1 MRKKKKVDSE
11 SDSESSV
18 TTSSSSESTS
28 DTDSDSSDGGSLVR
42 KPTLAT
48 TRAPKASKLARKRR
62 RLFDGD
68 SESFSSS
75 DNDDDDDYDED
86 DDDASEEQEKE
97 QEDHY
102 KNILATVGHEN
113 EEEEKPQQQQNE
125 EEDDEEVNDEDE
137 DAAIAASAAQQ
148 QLQQQQSSLFASF
161 GAHHSTRVR
170 TRRGR
175 VASFFG
181 SPALNAAL
189 APALE
194 ALRAHADAVVANL
207 CAWLADFVARLKRCD
222 KPGEPGMDFVFTDGP
237 LTTALKQGR
246 ALLLEGLDQPPA
258 SVTERLNSALEFER
272 SFNLTEDVF
281 SQHHAG
287 GAIAVP
293 ASFRFAATVTVD
305 AAAAAHGHAP
315 LRLSTALRSRL
326 TEVWTDCYDSDDLA
340 NIVAAVVAGEKHMFA
355 DAAFGALVT
364 LLRAVVQWAT
374 AVAAERGAVFT
385 VRQALR
391 LGHFAATSTARHREL
406 LGERARLSPAH
417 ALAVA
422 TAAAEF
428 VVLNAMPHSER
439 RALRQR
445 LVEALQTHCGAHR
458 ELEPLLSAHDGLAAD
473 KATRAA
479 LEALAAERGEK
490 LPSSG
495 LQRASGKKQQ
505 QQHDDDAR
513 DEFTPPLWGI
523 SEETRWF
530 VPIAPKKTRSAHGNG
545 EEDDKTPLLGLVV
558 AGSLALA
565 PCRRGWR
572 VCDVLAVWRRERF
585 YARDSVR
592 KNLESIFFAS
602 SLGMPLLL
610 EGAPGNGKTAIVRLV
625 HRVLG
630 FSNPN
635 AAPDSSSSL
644 SRDAAKS
651 SVCGDFDH
659 FVRLNATRSSTSGA
673 MFGQYIASADQQ
685 GQQVFV
691 WQQGALTAALDAARA
706 FRHDLTQRTYVL
718 LDEVNTYSSEIL
730 QAIVPYI
737 VNACNNNR
745 TDDKDNDRR
754 NDSDAANSSLDD
766 SARSTGIAPAVG
778 ATQVPAGVRVFATM
792 NPTTVGGG
800 RVTLPPALS
809 NLFVRVELAEYT
821 HDDLVHIVDHRTSG
835 CSDWLPQRNEV
846 RLLLR
851 VHQKLSSMVNNRTL
865 ASVPRHENYNLR
877 DLTMLLATVQK
888 YAPTMKSLSHIARA
902 SRRKPADSASAGA
915 EDDSDVSDESIAIS
929 AVVKYAQLVYA
940 RRINNHVEQQR
951 AVDAIRE
958 EAERHTRDTASS
970 ASPASATAAASPTKA
985 AAVVGSELKG
995 GAASWFHELT
1005 RGDTV
1010 AELQRFVRVGVVFAP
1025 RGPERTLAVPL
1036 VHTPAT
1042 VELLEAM
1049 LAASQSRCPVLL
1061 EGPLCG
1067 GKTALVRELARLCG
1081 HTLHTINLHQES
1093 DVGDLVGTWVS
1104 LSAERDT
1111 QQALE
1116 RAQGAVRDAFAA
1128 VMRRLAKLSAAD
1140 TAAKK
1145 YGKPCKAGLRRAEA
1159 KAVLALTQAH
1169 SGIVSLN
1176 SAVGSLAAGRRVH
1189 AFVDAL
1195 GQLKRLRNERVARA
1209 VDVACDAFL
1218 RLIDSNKS
1226 AGSSNSRISASSS
1239 AYDID
1244 VAGGAAD
1251 VKTSDSKAIKFKFE
1265 YSKLIQA
1272 LETGAWV
1279 LLDSVTACPPH
1290 VIERIL
1296 SVLEGDAASMT
1307 LLEDGS
1313 GRTWTAASL
1322 ADPSADNSGDGN
1334 SSALR
1339 RTIHPNFRL
1348 FLTATT
1354 GRAGTHKLS
1363 SALRNRVMKITVPAL
1378 HERAGYTTVLRR
1390 AVLTAF
1396 ERAGTAASDAS
1407 AASSRGA
1414 VATTPVSVD
1423 TAATAKASGLP
1434 VPVAS
1439 TAVAVAVS
1447 TAFDRVRAL
1456 IASARVAAPP
1466 GLSLSYR
1473 DAVSA
1478 ATMATQHAL
1487 SAATASSTS
1496 GAVKPELVAVSLAQ
1510 VLQTIVT
1517 NRFNDPA
1524 HKDLVAGAI
1533 AHALQPF
1540 AQQQQQQTQQYDQ
1553 QQGDAAAGADMFAQQ
1568 QRTAG
1573 LRDGVQRAANRLRR
1587 VLRTTVAWALSVAP
1601 PLLREQT
1608 AKKWVADVSPVPAT
1622 GAVFGNRRVLL
1633 PLAALTQQLM
1643 AAAVAAVGA
1652 AAVAWLPELQ
1662 AALAGAVATFDSA
1675 MAAVSPVVR
1684 RVEKRGADALVAAGA
1699 GSDDARALSAVSQAL
1714 TDSKTAVEWLCA
1726 LKDAVAAL
1734 KQHYSNSEAD
1744 VRYSIAAGS
1753 DSTVASFDVSGD
1765 SSANA
1770 TEMSMHSLLVGALLE
1785 EVVSRPLFAQSASD
1799 AAVVAVSAVP
1809 SLQYSRE
1816 RRSFVAALLAA
1827 SSGAQLL
1834 RQAVSAPRQ
1843 IAHEVAVANVAALAL
1858 RWRAQSLA
1866 FAGASAVAGLDAL
1879 RYDEVLCCHD
1889 AFVLRE
1895 CVTAARDFAVT
1906 AARAFRINNL
1916 PLQQQSIGGGESDAF
1931 ADFWRSLRAGR
1942 SLWSA
1947 PLRVL
1952 LTGVRAR
1959 LCAAALIANSSV
1971 QSRLNALECHA
1982 VPVALCESAVSTD
1995 DWQFHPLG
2003 FAILATHR
2011 ALFPQQPQQQQQQQL
2026 CVAARYHSLAGA
2038 CDEDMMKSYCDD
2050 RRAEQELEDERVQL
2064 RSQGG
2069 DASASVVPTVHI
2081 AWVPLHV
2088 KAMASCANVS
2098 RDCGLLVHLPAPL
2111 RAQLQQQQQQQLRRK
2126 GDKKAK
2132 PVAARSV
2139 LLVPSRGLR
2148 TDDEDKT
2155 DLKWRKFVGDDLKVV
2170 TVSIT
2175 APEMPPQARWANE
2188 DASKL
2193 NRKPQKQS
2201 GNGSKKSGSDSASD
2215 SESNSGNEH
2224 EGSSRHSVNNS
2235 SEGDDDKHSEV
2246 AVEVDV
2252 VRSDTINDDEDLSL
2266 DRDVTLALCSV
2277 LTEVL
2282 APLSALTTPQ
2292 SSMSSS
2298 LSHPGSLNARRKSRL
2313 RSKSQLIAT
2322 NTKLKLSCSVSRS
2335 AITESFMSRLMK
2347 HAKECVDAAAKPHLT
2362 LQLVRPIENVREMNS
2377 LLLLFESV
2385 DAHVDD
2391 KGESGADALVHEMRK
2406 ANVLPMAEIASHER
2420 GIKGYLRS
2428 LDDTAREA
2436 EKRLLTAVSADTARA
2451 VMQQLRDSAKSSA
2464 FVVAGCDAAAH
2475 PLTLAANAVLTG
2487 TKSERP
2493 LASALSAARGAARA
2507 ADGCVA
2513 AGYALLMSL
2522 ASGLSNNAN
2531 SSSASSGAD
2540 ALKPVQIFRGAI
2552 NVVAHW
2558 EELCSRL
2565 GALGDAISA
2574 VSALS
2579 TSDNAG
2585 TDSSADTKKKLKST
2599 LRRAIAAAKA
2609 IADDAARLCGV
2620 AGKRATAAENT
2631 ALLADL
2637 NFAADDVAKDVKT
2650 FTDKAEAVIA
2660 ATDAAAAAAA
2670 SATGAA
2676 PVDEE
2681 DELNA
2686 NGDTHQAQHLM
2697 GPPDD
2702 NEEDSVETAAAVAE
2716 RQARIE
2722 TQEQRER
2729 VATQQQ
2735 KLRACLADADAT
2747 GDTLLQQ
2754 RGLRL
2759 DRSLEELARKVN
2771 EVAGAKDRIR
2781 AREAAKAAAA
2791 AAPAAAAAR
2800 GRKSELAAGAS
2811 KQAQAEVA
2819 DELND
2824 QLLSSGNGNDEKDAD
2839 SDGSDADADAE
2850 ANKEPKNSES
2860 DEDKDGDEDED
2871 EDGDCLDEE
2880 AAAAEA
2886 AADAELVLYDLYLKI
2901 SQLTTHVSAFARDVA
2916 AAAQSAS
2923 DSLSAQR
2930 TLEHE
2935 PELKAADDFDA
2946 RWRFSEQTEMSEKR
2960 NDAINDAVRQWELSD
2975 TVRHCQ
2981 IHTAAVQALD
2991 AFVVAVS
2998 TVFAPRTRTLTATV
3012 ANAGVSAVSA
3022 SESASASANAK
3033 VGGKN
3038 MRRRGSVRSGPAAAI
3053 AAAASAAASA
3063 SASASGTA
3071 QVVLASGDG
3080 DAGVDVAV
3088 NSDDTREVEAFLA
3101 SHLSPR
3107 LFAARV
3113 DRGTVAQ
3120 LAKLVNTLA
3129 HGRNNTNSHGVDVN
3143 EYPDSANVLSQLL
3156 GSLALQRVRLQ
3167 QGTSSLLHADSV
3179 DSVGDSGNDD
3189 KYSDRLSLTT
3199 AVDSAARAE
3208 RSVLSTRLP
3217 MWAAFALPRRIETS
3231 LHQWPGAG
3239 AAASVFA
3246 GPALLTRTL
3255 PSLAWA
3261 LEGAL
3266 APFFPQ
3272 PQSSGGR
3279 LAASAA
3285 AEAAVS
3291 TICAAAVAATVPAAA
3306 RGLS

>member
-1 MRKKKKVDSE
+1 M
-11 SDSESSV
+11 
-18 TTSSSSESTS
+18 
-28 DTDSDSSDGGSLVR
+28 
-42 KPTLAT
+42 
-48 TRAPKASKLARKRR
+48 
-62 RLFDGD
+62 
-68 SESFSSS
+68 
-75 DNDDDDDYDED
+75 
-86 DDDASEEQEKE
+86 
-97 QEDHY
+97 
-102 KNILATVGHEN
+102 
-113 EEEEKPQQQQNE
+113 
-125 EEDDEEVNDEDE
+125 
-137 DAAIAASAAQQ
+137 
-148 QLQQQQSSLFASF
+148 
-161 GAHHSTRVR
+161 
-170 TRRGR
+170 
-175 VASFFG
+175 
-181 SPALNAAL
+181 
-189 APALE
+189 
-194 ALRAHADAVVANL
+194 
-207 CAWLADFVARLKRCD
+207 
-222 KPGEPGMDFVFTDGP
+222 
-237 LTTALKQGR
+237 
-246 ALLLEGLDQPPA
+246 
-258 SVTERLNSALEFER
+258 
-272 SFNLTEDVF
+272 
-281 SQHHAG
+281 
-287 GAIAVP
+287 
-293 ASFRFAATVTVD
+293 
-305 AAAAAHGHAP
+305 
-315 LRLSTALRSRL
+315 
-326 TEVWTDCYDSDDLA
+326 
-340 NIVAAVVAGEKHMFA
+340 
-355 DAAFGALVT
+355 
-364 LLRAVVQWAT
+364 
-374 AVAAERGAVFT
+374 
-385 VRQALR
+385 
-391 LGHFAATSTARHREL
+391 
-406 LGERARLSPAH
+406 
-417 ALAVA
+417 
-422 TAAAEF
+422 
-428 VVLNAMPHSER
+428 
-439 RALRQR
+439 
-445 LVEALQTHCGAHR
+445 
-458 ELEPLLSAHDGLAAD
+458 
-473 KATRAA
+473 
-479 LEALAAERGEK
+479 
-490 LPSSG
+490 
-495 LQRASGKKQQ
+495 
-505 QQHDDDAR
+505 
-513 DEFTPPLWGI
+513 
-523 SEETRWF
+523 
-530 VPIAPKKTRSAHGNG
+530 
-545 EEDDKTPLLGLVV
+545 GLVV

-1128 VMRRLAKLSAAD
+1128 VMRRLAKILAAD

-1145 YGKPCKAGLRRAEA
+1145 SGKPSKAGLRRAEA
-1159 KAVLALTQAH
+1159 EAVLALTQAH
-1169 SGIVSLN
+1169 SGIVGLN
-1176 SAVGSLAAGRRVH
+1176 SAVGSLAAGRRVR

-1218 RLIDSNKS
+1218 SLSDSNKS
-1226 AGSSNSRISASSS
+1226 AGSPNSRFSASAS
-1239 AYDID
+1239 ANDAD
-1244 VAGGAAD
+1244 AAGGAAD
-1251 VKTSDSKAIKFKFE
+1251 VKTSDAKAIKFKFE
-1265 YSKLIQA
+1265 YSKLIHA

-1322 ADPSADNSGDGN
+1322 ADPSADKSGDGN

-1378 HERAGYTTVLRR
+1378 HERVGYTTVLRR
-1390 AVLTAF
+1390 AVSTAF
-1396 ERAGTAASDAS
+1396 ERAGAAAFDAF
-1407 AASSRGA
+1407 AASSGGA
-1414 VATTPVSVD
+1414 AATTPVSGD
-1423 TAATAKASGLP
+1423 AAVTAKASGLS
-1434 VPVAS
+1434 VLVAS
-1439 TAVAVAVS
+1439 TAVAEAVS
-1447 TAFDRVRAL
+1447 TAFRRVRKL
-1456 IASARVAAPP
+1456 IASACVAAPP

-1478 ATMATQHAL
+1478 ATMAAQHAL
-1487 SAATASSTS
+1487 LAATASSSS
-1496 GAVKPELVAVSLAQ
+1496 GAVRPELVAVSLVQ

-1524 HKDLVAGAI
+1524 HEDLVAGVI

-1540 AQQQQQQTQQYDQ
+1540 ARQQQQQTQQYDQ

-1633 PLAALTQQLM
+1633 PLASLTQQLM
-1643 AAAVAAVGA
+1643 AAALAAVGA

-1662 AALAGAVATFDSA
+1662 SALAGAVATFDSA
-1675 MAAVSPVVR
+1675 MAAVSLVVR
-1684 RVEKRGADALVAAGA
+1684 RVEKRGADALVDAGA

-1931 ADFWRSLRAGR
+1931 ADFWRSLRAGH

-1947 PLRVL
+1947 PLREL

-1959 LCAAALIANSSV
+1959 LCATALIANSSV
-1971 QSRLNALECHA
+1971 QSRLECHA
-1982 VPVALCESAVSTD
+1982 VPVALCESTVSTD
-1995 DWQFHPLG
+1995 DWHFHPLG

-2011 ALFPQQPQQQQQQQL
+2011 ALCPQQPQQQQQL

-2193 NRKPQKQS
+2193 NRKPQRQC

-2224 EGSSRHSVNNS
+2224 EGSSRRSVNNY
-2235 SEGDDDKHSEV
+2235 SEGDDDEHSEV

-2252 VRSDTINDDEDLSL
+2252 VRSDSINDDEDRSLDL

-2292 SSMSSS
+2292 SLMSLS
-2298 LSHPGSLNARRKSRL
+2298 LSHPDSLNSRRKSRSRPKL
-2313 RSKSQLIAT
+2313 QLIAT
-2322 NTKLKLSCSVSRS
+2322 STKLELSRSVSRS
-2335 AITESFMSRLMK
+2335 AMTESVMYRLMK
-2347 HAKECVDAAAKPHLT
+2347 HAEECAEAAAKPHSS
-2362 LQLVRPIENVREMNS
+2362 LQLLRSIENVREVNS

-2385 DAHVDD
+2385 SAHVDGKD
-2391 KGESGADALVHEMRK
+2391 KSGADTLVHKMRK
-2406 ANVLPMAEIASHER
+2406 ANVLPMAEIACHER

-2464 FVVAGCDAAAH
+2464 FVVAGYDVVAH

-2493 LASALSAARGAARA
+2493 LASALSAARDAARA

-2513 AGYALLMSL
+2513 AGYALLVSL
-2522 ASGLSNNAN
+2522 ASGLSNNPN

-2811 KQAQAEVA
+2811 KQAQADVA

-2824 QLLSSGNGNDEKDAD
+2824 QLPSSSNGNDEKDAD
-2839 SDGSDADADAE
+2839 SGASNADANAE
-2850 ANKEPKNSES
+2850 AGKELKNSES
-2860 DEDKDGDEDED
+2860 DEDKDGDEDEGED
-2871 EDGDCLDEE
+2871 EDGDGLDEE
-2880 AAAAEA
+2880 AVAAEA

-2930 TLEHE
+2930 ALEHE

-2946 RWRFSEQTEMSEKR
+2946 RWRFSEQTKMSKKHTEMSEKR

-3291 TICAAAVAATVPAAA
+3291 IICAAAVAATVPAAA